1 MFILTFLKVILIL
14 EMLVI
19 DMNFS
24 YFIFFSN
31 IRNLYPHILNSII
44 FYYIPPIE
52 SKATLPSQLHD
63 LNGTLWV
70 PWQWPI
76 IIGFI
81 GQKAVCSVPSR
92 SSDQTNMQWS
102 VLKPT
107 DRVSKFRSKSWKRAL
122 RNPYSL
128 RPHYSLALCLSLA
141 GLQSPPTLCKLAFLI
156 LLHFIS
162 LSLWL
167 RMYIY
172 LLIIIFF
179 FPFGMYLCGNVITN
193 YLDSDPKHF
202 MQHSMHLR
210 IV

>member
-31 IRNLYPHILNSII
+31 IINLYPHILNSII

-81 GQKAVCSVPSR
+81 GSR
-92 SSDQTNMQWS
+92 QEART
-102 VLKPT
+102 
-107 DRVSKFRSKSWKRAL
+107 KRT
-122 RNPYSL
+122 
-128 RPHYSLALCLSLA
+128 C
-141 GLQSPPTLCKLAFLI
+141 
-156 LLHFIS
+156 
-162 LSLWL
+162 
-167 RMYIY
+167 
-172 LLIIIFF
+172 
-179 FPFGMYLCGNVITN
+179 CG
-193 YLDSDPKHF
+193 PC
-202 MQHSMHLR
+202 
-210 IV
+210 